1 MNLRQY
7 LPTVEERGSYT
18 GPFSTYAEYH
28 AVGVGFIGMLVDPS
42 LLEPVVAYGAGSGA
56 GKARRSGHARDAAL
70 ELGYTA
76 LGAAL
81 AILARA
87 FGVYP

>member
-1 MNLRQY
+1 MNWRDL
-7 LPTVEERGSYT
+7 LPSVQERGRYT

-28 AVGVGFIGMLVDPS
+28 AVGVGFLAMLVNPD
-42 LLEPVVAYGAGSGA
+42 LLAPVVAYGVGHGA
-56 GKARRSGHARDAAL
+56 GKARRSGHATDAAK

-81 AILARA
+81 ALGVRA
-87 FGVYP
+87 LGVV